1 MAEPITVA
9 RPYAEAVFELAR
21 QTNALPVWSEMLR
34 NASAVS
40 SDARMRAALDNPKLS
55 AGDKEALFLSI
66 CGDQL
71 NAEGRSFVRVL
82 VTADRIGLLPE
93 IRELF
98 ELKKDE
104 ADGVARAQ
112 ITSAFPVDDAELA
125 ALKSAL
131 EKRFGKKVEASVT
144 VDRGLIGGARIV
156 VGDKVIDGSVDGE
169 LKAMATQ
176 LRT

>member
-9 RPYAEAVFELAR
+9 RPYAEAVFELAK

-34 NASAVS
+34 SASAVA
-40 SDARMRAALDNPKLS
+40 SDARVRSALDNPKLS

-71 NAEGRSFVRVL
+71 NADGRSFIRVL
-82 VTADRIGLLPE
+82 VSADRIGLLPE
-93 IRELF
+93 MRELY
-98 ELKKDE
+98 ESMKDE

-112 ITSAFPVDDAELA
+112 ITSAFPVDDAQLA
-125 ALKSAL
+125 ALKAAL

-144 VDRGLIGGARIV
+144 VDRALIGGARIV
-156 VGDKVIDGSVDGE
+156 VGDTVIDGSVDGE
-169 LKAMATQ
+169 LKSMASH

>member
-9 RPYAEAVFELAR
+9 RPYAEAVFELAK

-34 NASAVS
+34 NASAVA
-40 SDARMRAALDNPKLS
+40 SDARMRFALDNPKLS
-55 AGDKEALFLSI
+55 TADKEALFLSI

-71 NAEGRSFVRVL
+71 NAEGRSFIRVL
-82 VTADRIGLLPE
+82 TAAERVPLLPE

-98 ELKKDE
+98 ESMKDE

-112 ITSAFPVDDAELA
+112 ITSAFPIDDAQLA
-125 ALKSAL
+125 SLKAAL
-131 EKRFGKKVEASVT
+131 EKRFGRKIEASVT

-156 VGDKVIDGSVDGE
+156 VGD
-169 LKAMATQ
+169 T
-176 LRT
+176 

>member
-34 NASAVS
+34 AAAAVG
-40 SDARMRAALDNPKLS
+40 SDVRMLSALDNPKLS
-55 AGDKEALFLSI
+55 AGDKEALFLSV

-71 NAEGRSFVRVL
+71 NAEGRSFIRVL
-82 VTADRIGLLPE
+82 VSADRIGLLPE
-93 IRELF
+93 IRELY
-98 ELKKDE
+98 ETRKDE

-112 ITSAFPVDDAELA
+112 ITSAFPIDEAQLA
-125 ALKSAL
+125 TLRAAL
-131 EKRFGKKVEASVT
+131 EKRFGRKIEASVT

-156 VGDKVIDGSVDGE
+156 VGDKVVDGSVDSE
-169 LKAMATQ
+169 LKTMASRLQT
-176 LRT
+176 

>member
-9 RPYAEAVFELAR
+9 RPYAEAVFELAQ
-21 QTNALPVWSEMLR
+21 QTNALPVWSGMLR
-34 NASAVS
+34 SASAVA
-40 SDARMRAALDNPKLS
+40 SDAGVRFALDNPKLS
-55 AGDKEALFLSI
+55 TGDKEALFLSI

-71 NAEGRSFVRVL
+71 NADGRSFVRVL
-82 VTADRIGLLPE
+82 TSAERIGLLPE

-98 ELKKDE
+98 ELMKDE

-112 ITSAFPVDDAELA
+112 ITSAFPVDDAQLA
-125 ALKSAL
+125 SLRTAL

-156 VGDKVIDGSVDGE
+156 VGDTVIDGSVDGE
-169 LKAMATQ
+169 LKAMASQ